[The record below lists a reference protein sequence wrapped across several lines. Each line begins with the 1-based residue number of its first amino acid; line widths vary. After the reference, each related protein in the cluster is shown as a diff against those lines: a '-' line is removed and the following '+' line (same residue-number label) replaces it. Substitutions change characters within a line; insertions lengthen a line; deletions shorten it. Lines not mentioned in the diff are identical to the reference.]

1 MRRGL
6 TLIEL
11 IFTMVIVA
19 VVFTVIPKLIQSFAQ
34 SGAVSIKEDAL
45 YNAVALAGLMSA
57 LPWDEENVDSDA
69 ILFTDNVTNY
79 ACSQTTGYRTGG
91 FVGGRNCIQDP
102 ANATTPVALGREDG
116 FYNDFDDYHN
126 EDRNSSVVCGGV
138 SQTVF
143 VFDVNVSYVNET
155 NYAPQ
160 PNSTHAKM
168 AQINVNKHGTNEC
181 VTSLFYTAYNI
192 GQIQINK
199 RPWR

>member
-34 SGAVSIKEDAL
+34 SGEVSIKEDAL

-57 LPWDEENVDSDA
+57 LPWDEANTNSDA

-79 ACSQTTGYRTGG
+79 ACNPLTGYRTGG
-91 FVGGRNCIQDP
+91 FIGGRNCIQNP
-102 ANATTPVALGREDG
+102 SSASATLGKEDAL
-116 FYNDFDDYHN
+116 YNDFDDYHN
-126 EDRNSSVVCGGV
+126 EDRNSSVVCGAL
-138 SQTVF
+138 TKAVF
-143 VFDVNVSYVNET
+143 VFDVDVSYVNEADFT
-155 NYAPQ
+155 PA

-168 AQINVNKHGTNEC
+168 AKIDVNKHGTNEC

>member
-34 SGAVSIKEDAL
+34 SGEVSIKEDAL
-45 YNAVALAGLMSA
+45 YSAVALAGLMSS
-57 LPWDEENVDSDA
+57 LPWDEANTDSDA
-69 ILFTDNVTNY
+69 ILFTASDPNY
-79 ACSQTTGYRTGG
+79 ACSPLTGYRTGG
-91 FVGGRNCIQDP
+91 FVGGRNCIQNP
-102 ANATTPVALGREDG
+102 SNASNILGQEDS
-116 FYNDFDDYHN
+116 FYNDFDDYNN
-126 EDRNSSVVCGGV
+126 ENRNASVVCGGA
-138 SQTVF
+138 SKAVF

-155 NYAPQ
+155 NYTPQ

-192 GQIQINK
+192 GQIQIYR